1 MVNTQKNV
9 SESLEI
15 VVKTD
20 PGMVRGH
27 NEDAVLA
34 NPNLGLAILADGMG
48 GYNAG
53 EVASGMATT
62 LLASELESAFAATP
76 PHAIDPA
83 SGKSYAHAYLRD
95 KIAVTNRAIHHASE
109 TQAQYAGMGTTL
121 VAALFHSDQ
130 VTVAHIGD
138 SRLYCLRGGELSVIT
153 RDHSLLQ
160 EQIDSGL
167 ISADEARFSLNK
179 NLVTR
184 AIGVDPEVDAEI
196 HDYAVLPGDI
206 YLLCSDGLNDMV
218 EDDEIRL
225 TLQMLAA
232 NLDLAATQLIQ
243 MANDNGGRDNVS
255 VILVKVLRAFPAG
268 RDGWPS
274 MFAWFKA
281 R

>member
-27 NEDAVLA
+27 NEDAVFA

-62 LLASELESAFAATP
+62 VLASELESAFAATP
-76 PHAIDPA
+76 PYSIDRA
-83 SGKSYAHAYLRD
+83 SGKSYANIYLRE
-95 KIAVTNRAIHHASE
+95 KIAATNRAIHQAAE
-109 TQAQYAGMGTTL
+109 NQAQYAGMGTTL
-121 VAALFHSDQ
+121 VAALFHNDQ
-130 VTVAHIGD
+130 VTVAHVGD
-138 SRLYCLRGGELSVIT
+138 SRLYRLRDGELTVVT

-160 EQIDSGL
+160 EQIDSGM
-167 ISADEARFSLNK
+167 IRAEEARFSLNK

-184 AIGVDPEVDAEI
+184 AIGVDPAVDAEI

-218 EDDEIRL
+218 EDDEIQL
-225 TLQMLAA
+225 TLQALAA
-232 NLDLAATQLIQ
+232 NLELAATQLIQ

-255 VILVKVLRAFPAG
+255 VILVKVLRAFPAV
-268 RDGWPS
+268 REGWPS